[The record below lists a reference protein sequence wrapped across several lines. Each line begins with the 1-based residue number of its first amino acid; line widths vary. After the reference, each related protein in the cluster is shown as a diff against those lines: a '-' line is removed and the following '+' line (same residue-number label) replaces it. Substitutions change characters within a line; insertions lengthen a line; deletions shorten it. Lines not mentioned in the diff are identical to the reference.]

1 MLKFAQEVLFVFAAG
16 IIEIVAVDVADIV
29 VVVVVVVV
37 VVEFSRRL
45 SLMLLS
51 FIVAAA
57 AFVQSVVNCYYF
69 SILRHQED
77 LFVYNT
83 CIVRKLE

>member
-1 MLKFAQEVLFVFAAG
+1 MFVFAAG
-16 IIEIVAVDVADIV
+16 IIEIVAVDVADI
-29 VVVVVVVV
+29 VVVVVVV